1 MSQTPMPTATP
12 PRSLRR
18 RWAVIAGTA
27 VAVLAVLAVAYTA
40 FTPSPAPPGA
50 PGAAPSG
57 FMATTASGQSVPVP
71 GGKPSAVLFFSATCG
86 SCGPAAHALA
96 QAQHADAHG
105 ANTYAV
111 VDMDP
116 SESPQTIRAFLAANQ
131 ASTLPVARDTNAALT
146 GAYQVTALS
155 TAVILG
161 PDGRAVAR
169 TVEPTVA
176 QIQQQLATAST
187 P

>member
-1 MSQTPMPTATP
+1 MAPTPMPTPT
-12 PRSLRR
+12 RSLRR
-18 RWAVIAGTA
+18 RWAITAGTA
-27 VAVLAVLAVAYTA
+27 VAVLGVLAVAYTA
-40 FTPSPAPPGA
+40 FTPAPAPPGA
-50 PGAAPSG
+50 PGAAASG
-57 FMATTASGQSVPVP
+57 FVATTASGRSVPVP

-96 QAQHADAHG
+96 QAQHGDPRG

-116 SESPQTIRAFLAANQ
+116 SESPQTISAFLAANQ

-161 PDGRAVAR
+161 PVGRAAAR
-169 TVEPTVA
+169 TVEPSVA
-176 QIQQQLATAST
+176 QIRQQLTTAGAQ
-187 P
+187 